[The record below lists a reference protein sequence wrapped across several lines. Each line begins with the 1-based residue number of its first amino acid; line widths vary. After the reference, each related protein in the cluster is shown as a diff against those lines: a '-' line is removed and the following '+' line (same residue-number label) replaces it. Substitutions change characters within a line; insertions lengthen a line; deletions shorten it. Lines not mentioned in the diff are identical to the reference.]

1 MNSAKTDIYSQ
12 WIVNAGLLLVM
23 AGTALPLLRTGADW
37 FRYIYCAGAVL
48 ALIGWIIRKPLGKD
62 APMRARR
69 LSRLEVWSAIMFC
82 VGGFFMFYNSGGP
95 GRMDWLAFTLA
106 GGAIQIYTSIML
118 PKALA
123 ANGKKT
129 K

>member
-1 MNSAKTDIYSQ
+1 MNSEKTNIYSQ
-12 WIVNAGLLLVM
+12 WIVNIGLLLVM
-23 AGTALPLLRTGADW
+23 TGTALPLLRIGADW

-48 ALIGWIIRKPLGKD
+48 ALLGWIIRKPLGKD

-69 LSRLEVWSAIMFC
+69 LSRMEAWSAIMFC
-82 VGGFFMFYNSGGP
+82 AGGFFMFYNAGGT
-95 GRMDWLAFTLA
+95 GRMDWIAFTLA

-123 ANGKKT
+123 GKSGKS